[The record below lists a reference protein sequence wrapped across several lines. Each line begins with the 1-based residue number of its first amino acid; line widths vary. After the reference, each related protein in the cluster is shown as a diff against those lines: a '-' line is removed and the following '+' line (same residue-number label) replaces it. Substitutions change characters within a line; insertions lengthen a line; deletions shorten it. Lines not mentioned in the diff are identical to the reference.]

1 MPTVSEFLE
10 NNQSGVPP
18 ALQSIIDKVTGY
30 ANQRIGGAMGQ
41 TAAQGAA
48 LKGVMGQVGGL
59 VEQGR
64 TEQGLNQRLGI
75 TQSGAMDLAKMKEA
89 GDTERTKMGVEP
101 NIMEANRRAQ
111 KPFEESKKGQG
122 GLGMG
127 LSDSFDGWQSNYMK
141 NNPVQSKI
149 DTFYQKPEWK

>member
-1 MPTVSEFLE
+1 MPGDYDGNTNQFK
-10 NNQSGVPP
+10 NNSVIPP
-18 ALQSIIDKVTGY
+18 ELQSIIDKVSGMSMSVGRK
-30 ANQRIGGAMGQ
+30 AGLLAGLG
-41 TAAQGAA
+41 
-48 LKGVMGQVGGL
+48 GQVGGL

>member
-1 MPTVSEFLE
+1 MPGDYDGNTNQFK
-10 NNQSGVPP
+10 NNSVIPP
-18 ALQSIIDKVTGY
+18 ELQSIIDKVSGMSMSVGRK
-30 ANQRIGGAMGQ
+30 AGLLADLGG
-41 TAAQGAA
+41 
-48 LKGVMGQVGGL
+48 KVGGL